1 MKEMTCITCPNG
13 CLLQVDETEGGI
25 RVTGNACPRGE
36 TFAIAELT
44 HPMRTICST
53 ARTTYPE
60 TPVVPVRV
68 SGEIP
73 KERIFD
79 VMKEINNI
87 VVDRRVKRGDV
98 LIADVLGLGV
108 DVIVTSDILISAHSK
123 EGMNDE
129 YQTV

>member
-1 MKEMTCITCPNG
+1 MRELTCITCPNG
-13 CLLQVDETEGGI
+13 CLLQVDETESEI

-87 VVDRRVKRGDV
+87 VLDRRVKRGDV
-98 LIADVLGLGV
+98 LIPDVLGLGV
-108 DVIVTSDILISAHSK
+108 DVIVTSDV
-123 EGMNDE
+123 MNGGKNHE